1 MRRIIVTSALPYAN
15 GSIHLGH
22 LVEYLQTDIWV
33 RSQKM
38 AGNDCVYICADD
50 SHGTPIML
58 KAKELGVTPEEL
70 IKNTYNETTTCNKCL
85 MNLYKCK
92 LSDSKLSNI
101 SMT

>member
-38 AGNDCVYICADD
+38 VGNDCVYICADD

-58 KAKELGVTPEEL
+58 KAKELGITPRSEERRVG
-70 IKNTYNETTTCNKCL
+70 KECRSRWSPYH
-85 MNLYKCK
+85 
-92 LSDSKLSNI
+92 
-101 SMT
+101 

>member
-70 IKNTYNETTTCNKCL
+70 IKKHGRK
-85 MNLYKCK
+85 NLEEVFLK
-92 LSDSKLSNI
+92 LTREKYEF
-101 SMT
+101 